1 MPAALN
7 SEPHLRIWSLHLRVA
22 MGLGALSG
30 LYRNW
35 IGRALGV
42 APDSSTL
49 ITLGNLI
56 RAERGWRLWLSREAR
71 LPGADDE
78 ARRLTEAE
86 EAFRKESHDYLTAS
100 LVQGH
105 AQGRHEIEQ
114 CADAWPRKTWGQQF
128 GNVLHHVPAWATT
141 TLSTRHLWPRP
152 GLFDLAVIDEAS
164 QCSIPQVLPVLYR
177 ARRALVIGDPN
188 QLTHVTRLSHKDEE
202 ECRRE
207 ACLSAA
213 WLDRREVSYRER
225 SAFDA
230 FAHAAG
236 RPLLLDEHYRCH
248 PAIIEVS
255 NCCYYAGQLVVLTD
269 PTELAL
275 RDAHPVRW
283 QHVAGRAEHPSRG
296 SCRNDDE
303 VRAVID
309 LVRRLDATLPATV
322 SIGVVTPFRA
332 QRVALERAFQNARVT
347 HMLKI
352 GTIHTF
358 QGGERD
364 VMVLSPVAAAGI
376 RQATVDWL
384 RGQANLWNVAI
395 TRAKS
400 MLYVV
405 GDRTYWEAEGK
416 VRALRDVAFT
426 AEGLPRPR
434 STSTSPGDPIHHL
447 GQALMDSGVGYHVE
461 AEVDGYPCDVL
472 LGEAG
477 DRVALVIDSAA
488 GRPEPGRHLRQV
500 LRQCDL
506 LLKAGATRAIR
517 APAWRCISRP
527 DQVVA
532 FIHER

>member
-1 MPAALN
+1 
-7 SEPHLRIWSLHLRVA
+7 

-177 ARRALVIGDPN
+177 AKRALVIGDPN
-188 QLTHVTRLSHKDEE
+188 QLTHVTRLSHEDEE
-202 ECRRE
+202 ECHRE
-207 ACLSAA
+207 AGLSAA
-213 WLDRREVSYRER
+213 WLDRQEVSYREC
-225 SAFDA
+225 SAFDS
-230 FAHAAG
+230 FTHAAG
-236 RPLLLDEHYRCH
+236 RSLLLDEHYRCH
-248 PAIIEVS
+248 PAIIEVP
-255 NCCYYAGQLVVLTD
+255 NHCYYAGQLVVLTD
-269 PTELAL
+269 PTELAH
-275 RDAHPVRW
+275 RDAHPVQW

-303 VRAVID
+303 ARAVVD
-309 LVRRLDATLPATV
+309 LVRRLDATLPAAAL
-322 SIGVVTPFRA
+322 IGVVTPFRA
-332 QRVALERAFQNARVT
+332 QRVTLERAFRNVGVA
-347 HMLKI
+347 HMPKI

-364 VMVLSPVAAAGI
+364 VMVLSPVAASGI
-376 RQATVDWL
+376 RPDTVSWL
-384 RGQANLWNVAI
+384 RRQANLWNVAI

-416 VRALRDVAFT
+416 VRALRDLALAADGLFRSRS
-426 AEGLPRPR
+426 AANPEGD
-434 STSTSPGDPIHHL
+434 GVDHL
-447 GQALMDSGVGYHVE
+447 GQALMESGVGYQVN
-461 AEVDGYPCDVL
+461 AEVDGYPCDIL

-477 DRVALVIDSAA
+477 DRIALLIDSA
-488 GRPEPGRHLRQV
+488 GGWPEPGRHLRQV
-500 LRQCDL
+500 LQQCDL
-506 LLKAGATRAIR
+506 LLKAGASRAIR
-517 APAWRCISRP
+517 VPAWRCISRP

-532 FIHER
+532 FIREP